1 MDGWAPLGQ
10 VKQEQKR
17 RSDILDSSA
26 EGASS
31 ADAEAAVTVG
41 HGRVRQLTTS
51 NLSMNSTSGP
61 PTNLQRGLS
70 VTADPVTGG
79 LVGLPESWAG
89 LLPQGLSG
97 TPRSAESVPETL
109 RVATVPEEGLKL
121 SDTVI
126 VGRPYNVTRWK
137 PSFGMPLEAC
147 ELIRIN
153 GFDIPRVLEEVA
165 SCLLPPASCLL
176 PYAPHRPLLPV
187 HLTTPLSLPT
197 PVHPCPCA
205 PLCAPLRPSAP
216 LCTPHAPSCTLCPPA
231 PAPHPLLLLSWRQV
245 ASCLRD
251 RGGLREE
258 GIFRIAPNAADC
270 EPVKEVPNM
279 FVLEPQP

>member
-1 MDGWAPLGQ
+1 MDGWTPFGE

-26 EGASS
+26 KGASS
-31 ADAEAAVTVG
+31 ADAEATVTVG

-51 NLSMNSTSGP
+51 NLSMNSSS

-137 PSFGMPLEAC
+137 PAFGMPLEAC
-147 ELIRIN
+147 EPHFFLEVHHARLN
-153 GFDIPRVLEEVA
+153 PNPIPN
-165 SCLLPPASCLL
+165 PPYPLTR
-176 PYAPHRPLLPV
+176 PRPLPLPF
-187 HLTTPLSLPT
+187 TPPY
-197 PVHPCPCA
+197 PYPGGA
-205 PLCAPLRPSAP
+205 SAP
-216 LCTPHAPSCTLCPPA
+216 S
-231 PAPHPLLLLSWRQV
+231 R
-245 ASCLRD
+245 
-251 RGGLREE
+251 
-258 GIFRIAPNAADC
+258 
-270 EPVKEVPNM
+270 
-279 FVLEPQP
+279 PQPRPRRRRARGVQQQ